1 MWMRIEKGYELTF
14 ARADDASLSLVEFG
28 EYLFD
33 SLILFAPQTSRLG
46 GGVGVDDIME
56 FVRSGR
62 SVVLAGSSDMGEP
75 MRELAAECG
84 IEFDEQDS
92 YVLDHVGYDASDADG
107 DHSLLVADA
116 FGDDAKVVVGAA
128 GVAAPVLFRGI
139 GHAILASGED
149 DDGVHLEVLV
159 GSDFAYSHVPSSP
172 VEEIP
177 LTVGST
183 TGLVSAVQ
191 ARNNARLAITGSL
204 EMFSN
209 AFLQASVARASGTV
223 KPVKSGNKDFVLG
236 LTSWVFGERNLL
248 RIAETAHFK
257 ADDASKSPLGTYR
270 VKDDIEFHAVIQEW
284 DGSAWIP
291 YQTDDIQL
299 EFQMLDPYV
308 RLTMPHDGAGNY
320 VAAFKV
326 PDVYGVFQ
334 FKLNY
339 RRHGYSSL
347 SLAEQVSIRP
357 FRHNEFPRMLVQA
370 YPYYVSAFSS
380 LGCFVLFSFV
390 FLHHR
395 E

>member
-1 MWMRIEKGYELTF
+1 MGLNFDTMRLVVLAFVVLAVAAGVNAALGATQLPHSPFHGKKTLVLLDTMEEKQAFSIYFSALEKKGYELTF

-46 GGVGVDDIME
+46 GGGGVDD
-56 FVRSGR
+56 
-62 SVVLAGSSDMGEP
+62 
-75 MRELAAECG
+75 
-84 IEFDEQDS
+84 
-92 YVLDHVGYDASDADG
+92 VGYDASDADG

-159 GSDFAYSHVPSSP
+159 GSDFAYSHVPSLP

-191 ARNNARLAITGSL
+191 ARNNARLVITGSL

-223 KPVKSGNKDFVLG
+223 KPVKSGNKDFVL
-236 LTSWVFGERNLL
+236 
-248 RIAETAHFK
+248 
-257 ADDASKSPLGTYR
+257 
-270 VKDDIEFHAVIQEW
+270 
-284 DGSAWIP
+284 
-291 YQTDDIQL
+291 
-299 EFQMLDPYV
+299 
-308 RLTMPHDGAGNY
+308 
-320 VAAFKV
+320 
-326 PDVYGVFQ
+326 
-334 FKLNY
+334 
-339 RRHGYSSL
+339 
-347 SLAEQVSIRP
+347 
-357 FRHNEFPRMLVQA
+357 
-370 YPYYVSAFSS
+370 
-380 LGCFVLFSFV
+380 
-390 FLHHR
+390 
-395 E
+395 